1 MVKESYPDNN
11 FLVFFIYDSF
21 ETAVLY
27 EIILSMIV
35 NSEAVTQRCSV
46 KKRVLRKFAKSR
58 GKHLCQSLFF
68 NKFASLRPKACNF
81 IKKETLAQ
89 VFSCEFYEISKN
101 TFFYRTPLVA
111 ASAVKLLFEVCNQAQ
126 FYLCRRYTVF
136 KSLKFR
142 SETVISY
149 F

>member
-101 TFFYRTPLVA
+101 TFSYRTPLVA
-111 ASAVKLLFEVCNQAQ
+111 ASVNRNQH
-126 FYLCRRYTVF
+126 
-136 KSLKFR
+136 
-142 SETVISY
+142 
-149 F
+149 

>member
-1 MVKESYPDNN
+1 MGFNYVIFMLCFCCDRSSRPD
-11 FLVFFIYDSF
+11 VF
-21 ETAVLY
+21 
-27 EIILSMIV
+27 
-35 NSEAVTQRCSV
+35 C
-46 KKRVLRKFAKSR
+46 KKGVLRDFTKFT
-58 GKHLCQSLFF
+58 GKHLSQSFFF
-68 NKFASLRPKACNF
+68 NKVAGLSCRPKACNF
-81 IKKETLAQ
+81 IKKETLAE

-101 TFFYRTPLVA
+101 TFFYRTPLVT

>member
-1 MVKESYPDNN
+1 MGFNYVIFMLCFCCDRSSRPD
-11 FLVFFIYDSF
+11 VF
-21 ETAVLY
+21 
-27 EIILSMIV
+27 
-35 NSEAVTQRCSV
+35 C
-46 KKRVLRKFAKSR
+46 KKGVLRDFTKFT
-58 GKHLCQSLFF
+58 GKHLSQSFFF
-68 NKFASLRPKACNF
+68 NKVAGLSCRPKACNF
-81 IKKETLAQ
+81 IKKETLAE